1 MTSTTKRGFR
11 ARKLLFVPMILA
23 FVAIKTALVMV
34 LWNHLIPDL
43 FQGPQLDF
51 LHALGLVV
59 LAKLLTGFGRGG
71 PPGFG
76 PFGGHRGHWR
86 RHHFF
91 KERWS
96 KMTPEQ
102 REKMRQ
108 AMRDRFE

>member
-71 PPGFG
+71 PPALDPSVGIVVI
-76 PFGGHRGHWR
+76 GGAITSLKNDGR
-86 RHHFF
+86 R
-91 KERWS
+91 
-96 KMTPEQ
+96 
-102 REKMRQ
+102 
-108 AMRDRFE
+108 